1 LRPTRIC
8 APAARAARI
17 KTGQALRGISVKLV
31 NHLLDRKERHI
42 IAVKPDDS
50 VLQAIRV
57 MAEKNIGAV
66 VVIQDGVLLGI
77 MSERDYARK
86 VIVKGRASDD
96 TPVSDIMTSEVLT
109 TSGGETVN
117 NCMAMMTE
125 RKIRHL
131 PVVEDDVVVGMISI
145 GDIVEAI
152 ISDQQEEIEQLEHYI
167 SG

>member
-1 LRPTRIC
+1 M
-8 APAARAARI
+8 
-17 KTGQALRGISVKLV
+17 KLV
-31 NHLLDRKERHI
+31 KHLLDKKGRNI

-50 VLQAIRV
+50 VLDAIRV

-66 VVIQDGVLLGI
+66 VVIQDDKLLGI

-96 TPVSDIMTSEVLT
+96 TPVADIMTSDVLT
-109 TSGGETVN
+109 TSDSETVN
-117 NCMAMMTE
+117 SCMEMMTE

-131 PVVEDDVVVGMISI
+131 PVVQDDLVVGMISI
-145 GDIVEAI
+145 GDLVEAI
-152 ISDQQEEIEQLEHYI
+152 IADQQEEIQQLEHYI

>member
-1 LRPTRIC
+1 M
-8 APAARAARI
+8 
-17 KTGQALRGISVKLV
+17 KLV
-31 NHLLDRKERHI
+31 KHLLDKKGRNI

-50 VLQAIRV
+50 VLDAIRV

-66 VVIQDGVLLGI
+66 VVIQDDKLLGI

-96 TPVSDIMTSEVLT
+96 TPVADIMTSDVLT
-109 TSGGETVN
+109 TSDSETVN
-117 NCMAMMTE
+117 SCMEKMTE

-131 PVVEDDVVVGMISI
+131 PVVQDDLVVGMISI
-145 GDIVEAI
+145 GDLVEAI
-152 ISDQQEEIEQLEHYI
+152 IADQQEEIQQLEHYI